1 LTALIPQC
9 YLDAPL
15 FVRATKASSFVSNN
29 SERVVIV
36 IKTAVA
42 RRYAQALFELLDESS
57 VERTRIALMG
67 LGQAI
72 KDSAQLRNVVAS
84 PAFGAED
91 KIAVLVELSS
101 RLGCPPVGKAFLEQL
116 VKKNR
121 VGFLPEIAEALTK
134 LADESKGTQPVTV
147 FSATAIPPDEQEQI
161 SNRLRTILKRQVD
174 VTFHTDVRYLAG
186 MQIRLGSTVVDST
199 VLGRLHA
206 MQSLLMK
213 E

>member
-1 LTALIPQC
+1 M
-9 YLDAPL
+9 
-15 FVRATKASSFVSNN
+15 RATKASNFVYHT
-29 SERVVIV
+29 SERTVIV

-72 KDSAQLRNVVAS
+72 KDSAELRHVVAS

-91 KIAVLVELSS
+91 KIAVLVELGS
-101 RLGCPPVGKAFLEQL
+101 RLGCPPIGKAFLEQL

-121 VGFLPEIAEALTK
+121 VGFLPEIAEALAK
-134 LADESKGTQPVTV
+134 LADEAKGTQPVTV
-147 FSATAIPPDEQEQI
+147 FSATAIPPGEQEQI
-161 SNRLRTILKRQVD
+161 SSRLRIILKRQVD
-174 VTFHTDVRYLAG
+174 VTFHTDARYLAG

-206 MQSLLMK
+206 IQSLLTK